1 MTTIK
6 NTALLL
12 VLFLASLSSF
22 ACVPQQFSARK
33 EMVEQKDSLAGV
45 YVLDECENGRFKIQI
60 EKSGT
65 EYNYRILDKEK
76 SIGKGK
82 VRITKDGDVTYL
94 TFGNIGSLWEDG
106 SIIVQNYGNAMN
118 EYNHFTQCD
127 SKYLTFKKNK

>member
-1 MTTIK
+1 
-6 NTALLL
+6 
-12 VLFLASLSSF
+12 
-22 ACVPQQFSARK
+22 
-33 EMVEQKDSLAGV
+33 MVEQKDSLAGV

-94 TFGNIGSLWEDG
+94 TFGGIGSLWEYG
-106 SIIVQNYGNAMN
+106 SIIVQNHGNAIN
-118 EYNHFTQCD
+118 EYNHFTHCD
-127 SKYLTFKKNK
+127 SKYLTFKKN